1 MGEGWKV
8 VKEGWVRVRGGEGEE
23 VREGGGKGGE
33 RGGKQRGRGK
43 QNPIRCTS
51 GLNNFFIHCRRT
63 QSDTLA
69 NASHQMH
76 HLLTFVTI
84 FMG

>member
-8 VKEGWVRVRGGEGEE
+8 VKEGWVEVRKRG
-23 VREGGGKGGE
+23 REGGEVRKGQRKEGKGRGE
-33 RGGKQRGRGK
+33 RGKQS
-43 QNPIRCTS
+43 PILCTNC
-51 GLNNFFIHCRRT
+51 LNNFFIHCRQT